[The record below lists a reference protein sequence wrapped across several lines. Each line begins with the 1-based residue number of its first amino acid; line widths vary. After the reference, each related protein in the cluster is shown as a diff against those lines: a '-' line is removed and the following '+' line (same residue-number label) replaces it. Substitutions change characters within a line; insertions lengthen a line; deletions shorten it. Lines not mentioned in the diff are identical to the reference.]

1 MIDPHT
7 LPESDPQRHTMQTR
21 TRLTELAEHL
31 REDIQKVDDA
41 AFKALFDT
49 TAEVLL
55 GLEKA
60 VANYEEKMGK
70 P

>member
-7 LPESDPQRHTMQTR
+7 LPESDPLRHTMQVR
-21 TRLTELAEHL
+21 ARLTELAEHL

-41 AFKALFDT
+41 AFKSLFDT
-49 TAEVLL
+49 TAEVLF

-60 VANYEEKMGK
+60 IASYEEKASNA
-70 P
+70 

>member
-7 LPESDPQRHTMQTR
+7 LPESDPQRHTMQAR

>member
-1 MIDPHT
+1 
-7 LPESDPQRHTMQTR
+7 MQVR
-21 TRLTELAEHL
+21 ARLTELAEHL

-41 AFKALFDT
+41 AFKSLFNT

-60 VANYEEKMGK
+60 VASYEEKASNA
-70 P
+70 

>member
-1 MIDPHT
+1 MTPNGT
-7 LPESDPQRHTMQTR
+7 PCRLV